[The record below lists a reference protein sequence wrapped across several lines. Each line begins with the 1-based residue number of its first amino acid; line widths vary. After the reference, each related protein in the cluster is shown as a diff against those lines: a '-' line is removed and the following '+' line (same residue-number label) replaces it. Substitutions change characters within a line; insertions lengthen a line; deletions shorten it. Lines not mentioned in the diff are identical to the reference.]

1 MSVDINIEALSDELK
16 LEGNKLFAGLS
27 RCGFVLFRESI

>member
-1 MSVDINIEALSDELK
+1 MGSSAKMSVDINVEALSDELK

-27 RCGFVLFRESI
+27 R